1 MTSVADALRA
11 DTRRRMAA
19 LSADE
24 RLRLALA
31 LGDDDAA
38 AFAASHGVS
47 LDEARRVLSRS
58 RRQGRRPSACMD
70 GRRDAAR

>member
-1 MTSVADALRA
+1 MTSVADALRD

-24 RLRLALA
+24 RLRLALS
-31 LGDDDAA
+31 LGDDDAGAYA
-38 AFAASHGVS
+38 ATWGKS
-47 LDEARRVLSRS
+47 LDEARRVLARS

-70 GRRDAAR
+70 GRRDAVR